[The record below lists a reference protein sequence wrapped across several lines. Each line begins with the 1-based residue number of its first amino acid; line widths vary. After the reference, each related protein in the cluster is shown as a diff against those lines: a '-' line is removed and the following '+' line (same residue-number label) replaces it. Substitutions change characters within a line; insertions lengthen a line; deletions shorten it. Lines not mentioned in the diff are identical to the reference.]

1 MDKRKRNAIV
11 KALTNA
17 GWGDVIMTDWEYE
30 GDLKINCEEWIEG
43 KGLAGDYYSEG
54 RSADLSYATYDDFGT
69 HNEIGNILKKYGC
82 YAEWYNCAVFSV
94 CRG

>member
-30 GDLKINCEEWIEG
+30 GDLKINCEEWVDG
-43 KGLAGDYYSEG
+43 KGNAGDYYNE
-54 RSADLSYATYDDFGT
+54 YANSLYDDFGT
-69 HNEIGNILKKYGC
+69 SQEINSIIKKYGC
-82 YAEWYNCAVFSV
+82 YAEWYNSAVFSV